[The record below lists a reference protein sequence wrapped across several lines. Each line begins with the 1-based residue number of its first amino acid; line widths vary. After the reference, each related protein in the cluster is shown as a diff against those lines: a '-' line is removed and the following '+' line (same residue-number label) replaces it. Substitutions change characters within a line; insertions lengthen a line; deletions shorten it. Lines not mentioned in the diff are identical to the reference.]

1 MWDDKTK
8 MKPKEEKKKYIL
20 PVQGKE
26 QKRVTIP
33 KESPIE
39 HDDYVEVKKVE

>member
-1 MWDDKTK
+1 LWDDKTK

-26 QKRVTIP
+26 QRRVTIP
-33 KESPIE
+33 KEIKTE
-39 HDDYVEVKKVE
+39 YVEVQEHE